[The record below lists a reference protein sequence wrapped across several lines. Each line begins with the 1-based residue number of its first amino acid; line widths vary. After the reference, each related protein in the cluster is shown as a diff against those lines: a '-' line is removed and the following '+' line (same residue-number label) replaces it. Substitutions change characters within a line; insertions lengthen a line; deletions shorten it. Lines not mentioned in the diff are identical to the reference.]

1 LSQQEICVYGAT
13 CRKQADAWSL
23 LRTTF
28 INSCGFA
35 AGFVDAVMKDVAAC
49 RITQLQRDTK
59 AGFTLWVTFK
69 NASAKQACWKSRH
82 HAAHYSSSHGQRC
95 VRFTQSL
102 TEQQRQEVDSFKEV
116 MNIAADMEKKVE
128 LLYFPVVQ
136 LRIDN
141 SYASSPEEA
150 AVILL

>member
-1 LSQQEICVYGAT
+1 MQNNTASEGHKSGLHSVGH
-13 CRKQADAWSL
+13 
-23 LRTTF
+23 
-28 INSCGFA
+28 
-35 AGFVDAVMKDVAAC
+35 
-49 RITQLQRDTK
+49 
-59 AGFTLWVTFK
+59 FK

-102 TEQQRQEVDSFKEV
+102 TEQQCQDVDSFKEV

>member
-1 LSQQEICVYGAT
+1 MTL
-13 CRKQADAWSL
+13 K
-23 LRTTF
+23 
-28 INSCGFA
+28 
-35 AGFVDAVMKDVAAC
+35 
-49 RITQLQRDTK
+49 
-59 AGFTLWVTFK
+59 FT
-69 NASAKQACWKSRH
+69 SGH

-95 VRFTQSL
+95 VCFTQSL
-102 TEQQRQEVDSFKEV
+102 TEQQCQEVDSFKEV